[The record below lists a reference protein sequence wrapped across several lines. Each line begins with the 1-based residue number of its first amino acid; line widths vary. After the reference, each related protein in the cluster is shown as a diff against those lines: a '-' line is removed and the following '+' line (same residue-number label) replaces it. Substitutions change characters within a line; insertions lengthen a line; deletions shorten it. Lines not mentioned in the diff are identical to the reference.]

1 MKTWKW
7 VNTLLMCTL
16 ASTIISCSGNEE
28 LTDEITNTGKDELIT
43 ITVGTG
49 ANTNTRVS
57 YDDDKVGS
65 SNEDA
70 LKWEEGDK
78 LLVAGYV
85 NGTLKGKEIYVISEG
100 VGKAK
105 ASFTGTAIEGATTY
119 NVYYPSSITVDEPT
133 GGATFSPSAQTQN
146 GNNNTVHLRDNIFL
160 QATNV
165 TDLNN
170 ITLEMKSSI
179 MKFELSNIPTDIG
192 SLKSLIWIVETD
204 NGSKNMVLNLSSIAD
219 NQALTAYLSFI
230 SEEMSVKTNGKFTV
244 ILQGDKL
251 YKAEREI
258 ISGKKYEAGNR
269 YTAEI
274 DNSSETMQWEEL
286 ANMSFTVKVDE
297 NLGFNIPFP
306 TSGETP
312 ANIMVDW
319 GDGSALTI
327 VNKGTTLSDGDGFNY
342 EYAETGEYAIAIYSD
357 QVDETE
363 LQIPKIKFWNN
374 RDNNSNSSKLRLIG
388 TPLLNTG
395 TEDFSYCF
403 YQCSNLTSIPKGL
416 FDKNTNVTSFKSC
429 FEDCSKLESIPT
441 GLFDKNTN
449 VTSFWGCFQ
458 GCSTLESIP
467 GGLFD
472 KNIEVTSFGYC
483 FQGCKKL
490 SNIPIGLFERNT
502 KVTDFEYCFEV
513 CSNLTSI
520 PTRLFD
526 KNINVTSFFGCFQNC
541 STLESIPKEL
551 FDKNIEVEVFR
562 GCFSNCTNLKEVPE
576 GLFNNNKKATNFMSC
591 FSFCSNVTLNKNIF
605 SNEGNT
611 DRFSGMNM
619 LFNYC
624 FQNAGEQNENPGEA
638 PELWKYKRGSSTW
651 NTTGC
656 FYNAKA
662 TNLTSNN
669 EYNTEWGTPLNWN

>member
-1 MKTWKW
+1 
-7 VNTLLMCTL
+7 
-16 ASTIISCSGNEE
+16 
-28 LTDEITNTGKDELIT
+28 
-43 ITVGTG
+43 
-49 ANTNTRVS
+49 
-57 YDDDKVGS
+57 
-65 SNEDA
+65 
-70 LKWEEGDK
+70 
-78 LLVAGYV
+78 
-85 NGTLKGKEIYVISEG
+85 
-100 VGKAK
+100 
-105 ASFTGTAIEGATTY
+105 
-119 NVYYPSSITVDEPT
+119 
-133 GGATFSPSAQTQN
+133 
-146 GNNNTVHLRDNIFL
+146 
-160 QATNV
+160 
-165 TDLNN
+165 
-170 ITLEMKSSI
+170 
-179 MKFELSNIPTDIG
+179 
-192 SLKSLIWIVETD
+192 
-204 NGSKNMVLNLSSIAD
+204 MV
-219 NQALTAYLSFI
+219 
-230 SEEMSVKTNGKFTV
+230 
-244 ILQGDKL
+244 GDKL

-327 VNKGTTLSDGDGFNY
+327 VNIGTTLSDGDGFNY

-403 YQCSNLTSIPKGL
+403 YQCSNLTSIPK
-416 FDKNTNVTSFKSC
+416 
-429 FEDCSKLESIPT
+429 
-441 GLFDKNTN
+441 
-449 VTSFWGCFQ
+449 
-458 GCSTLESIP
+458 
-467 GGLFD
+467 GLFD

>member
-374 RDNNSNSSKLRLIG
+374 RDNNSISSKLRLIG

-403 YQCSNLTSIPKGL
+403 YQCSNLTSIPK
-416 FDKNTNVTSFKSC
+416 
-429 FEDCSKLESIPT
+429 

>member
-78 LLVAGYV
+78 LLVAGYA
-85 NGTLKGKEIYVISEG
+85 NGTLKGKEIYFISEG
-100 VGKAK
+100 VGKTK

-119 NVYYPSSITVDEPT
+119 SVYYPSSVTVDEPT
-133 GGATFSPSAQTQN
+133 GEVTFSPSAQTQN

-160 QATNV
+160 QAINV
-165 TDLNN
+165 TDLND

-204 NGSKNMVLNLSSIAD
+204 NGSKNMILNLSSIAD
-219 NQALTAYLSFI
+219 NQVLTAYLSFI

-258 ISGKKYEAGNR
+258 ISGKKYEASNR

-363 LQIPKIKFWNN
+363 QQIPKINFRYNRNNNNN
-374 RDNNSNSSKLRLIG
+374 RQKLVLIN
-388 TPLLNTG
+388 TPFLNTE
-395 TEDFSYCF
+395 TEDFSGCF
-403 YQCSNLTSIPKGL
+403 YYCSNLTSIPEEL
-416 FDKNTNVTSFKSC
+416 FDKNIEVTSF
-429 FEDCSKLESIPT
+429 EY
-441 GLFDKNTN
+441 
-449 VTSFWGCFQ
+449 CFQ

-467 GGLFD
+467 EGLFD
-472 KNIEVTSFGYC
+472 KNIEVTSFHYC

-490 SNIPIGLFERNT
+490 SNIPTGLFDRNT
-502 KVTDFEYCFEV
+502 KVTDFEYCIEV

-526 KNINVTSFFGCFQNC
+526 KNINVTSFFNCFQKC
-541 STLESIPKEL
+541 STLESIPKGL

-576 GLFNNNKKATNFMSC
+576 GLFDNNKKATNFMSC
-591 FSFCSNVTLNKNIF
+591 FMYCYNVTLNKNIF
-605 SNEGNT
+605 SIDGDIN
-611 DRFSGMNM
+611 RFSGMNM
-619 LFNYC
+619 MFNNC
-624 FQNAGEQNENPGEA
+624 FYSVGNTGANLGEA
-638 PELWKYKRGSSTW
+638 PELWKYERGGSTW
-651 NTTGC
+651 SIQQC
-656 FYNAKA
+656 FEEANA
-662 TNLTSNN
+662 TNLTSDN

>member
-78 LLVAGYV
+78 LLVAGYT
-85 NGTLKGKEIYVISEG
+85 NGTLKGKEIYIISEG
-100 VGKAK
+100 VGKTK

-119 NVYYPSSITVDEPT
+119 SVYYPSSVTVDEPT

-342 EYAETGEYAIAIYSD
+342 EYAETGEYTIAIYSD

-363 LQIPKIKFWNN
+363 QQIPKINFWYNRKNN
-374 RDNNSNSSKLRLIG
+374 NNHHKLVLIN
-388 TPLLNTG
+388 TPFLNTE

-403 YQCSNLTSIPKGL
+403 YYCSNLISIPEEL
-416 FDKNTNVTSFKSC
+416 FDKNIEVTSFESC
-429 FEDCSKLESIPT
+429 FQGCSKLESIPT
-441 GLFDKNTN
+441 GLFDKN
-449 VTSFWGCFQ
+449 
-458 GCSTLESIP
+458 
-467 GGLFD
+467 
-472 KNIEVTSFGYC
+472 IEVTS
-483 FQGCKKL
+483 
-490 SNIPIGLFERNT
+490 
-502 KVTDFEYCFEV
+502 FEYCFEV

-526 KNINVTSFFGCFQNC
+526 KNINVTSFFSCFQKC
-541 STLESIPKEL
+541 STLESIPKGL

-562 GCFSNCTNLKEVPE
+562 GCFSDCRNLKEVPE
-576 GLFNNNKKATNFMSC
+576 GLFDNNKKATNFMSC
-591 FSFCSNVTLNKNIF
+591 FSLCSNTTLNKNIF
-605 SNEGNT
+605 SNEGST

-619 LFNYC
+619 RFNHC
-624 FQNAGEQNENPGEA
+624 FQHAGKDSTNPGEA
-638 PELWKYKRGSSTW
+638 PELWKYERGGSTW

-656 FYNAKA
+656 FDNANA
-662 TNLTSNN
+662 TNLTLDY

>member
-78 LLVAGYV
+78 LLVAGYA
-85 NGTLKGKEIYVISEG
+85 NGTLKGKEIYIISEG
-100 VGKAK
+100 VGKTK

-119 NVYYPSSITVDEPT
+119 SVYYPSSVTVDEPT

-269 YTAEI
+269 SPAEI

-342 EYAETGEYAIAIYSD
+342 EYAETGEYTIAIYSD

-363 LQIPKIKFWNN
+363 QQIPKINFWYNRKNN
-374 RDNNSNSSKLRLIG
+374 NNHHKLVLIN
-388 TPLLNTG
+388 TPFLNTE

-403 YQCSNLTSIPKGL
+403 CQCSNLTSIPEGL
-416 FDKNTNVTSFKSC
+416 FDKNIEVTSFEYC
-429 FEDCSKLESIPT
+429 FQDCSKLESIPT
-441 GLFDKNTN
+441 GLFDKNIN
-449 VTSFWGCFQ
+449 VTSF
-458 GCSTLESIP
+458 
-467 GGLFD
+467 
-472 KNIEVTSFGYC
+472 NYC
-483 FQGCKKL
+483 FQSCEKI

>member
-78 LLVAGYV
+78 LLVAGYA
-85 NGTLKGKEIYVISEG
+85 NGTLKGKEIYFISEG
-100 VGKAK
+100 VGKTK

-119 NVYYPSSITVDEPT
+119 SVYYPSSVTVDEPT
-133 GGATFSPSAQTQN
+133 GEVTFSPSAQTQN
-146 GNNNTVHLRDNIFL
+146 GNNNTVHLRENIFL
-160 QATNV
+160 QAINV
-165 TDLNN
+165 TDLND

-219 NQALTAYLSFI
+219 NNQALTAYLSFI

-363 LQIPKIKFWNN
+363 QQIPKINFRYNRNNNNN
-374 RDNNSNSSKLRLIG
+374 RQKLVLIN
-388 TPLLNTG
+388 TPFLNTE
-395 TEDFSYCF
+395 TEDFSGCF
-403 YQCSNLTSIPKGL
+403 YYCSNLTSIPEEL
-416 FDKNTNVTSFKSC
+416 FDKNIEVTSFESC
-429 FEDCSKLESIPT
+429 FQDCSKLESIPT
-441 GLFDKNTN
+441 GLFDKNIE
-449 VTSFWGCFQ
+449 VTSFESCFQ

-467 GGLFD
+467 EG
-472 KNIEVTSFGYC
+472 
-483 FQGCKKL
+483 
-490 SNIPIGLFERNT
+490 
-502 KVTDFEYCFEV
+502 
-513 CSNLTSI
+513 
-520 PTRLFD
+520 
-526 KNINVTSFFGCFQNC
+526 
-541 STLESIPKEL
+541 L
-551 FDKNIEVEVFR
+551 FDKNIEVEVFNA
-562 GCFSNCTNLKEVPE
+562 CFSSCTNLKEIPE
-576 GLFNNNKKATNFMSC
+576 GLFNNNKKATNFMTC
-591 FSFCSNVTLNKNIF
+591 FSFCPNVTLNKNIF

>member
-416 FDKNTNVTSFKSC
+416 FDKNTNVTSF
-429 FEDCSKLESIPT
+429 
-441 GLFDKNTN
+441 
-449 VTSFWGCFQ
+449 WGCFQ

>member
-78 LLVAGYV
+78 LLVAGYA
-85 NGTLKGKEIYVISEG
+85 NGTLKGKEIYIISEG
-100 VGKAK
+100 VGKTK

-119 NVYYPSSITVDEPT
+119 SVYYPSSVTVDEPT

-342 EYAETGEYAIAIYSD
+342 EYAETGEYTIAIYSD

-363 LQIPKIKFWNN
+363 QQIPKINFWYNRKNN
-374 RDNNSNSSKLRLIG
+374 NNHHKLVLIN
-388 TPLLNTG
+388 TPFLNTE

-403 YQCSNLTSIPKGL
+403 CQCSNLTSIPEGL
-416 FDKNTNVTSFKSC
+416 FDKNIEVTSFEYC
-429 FEDCSKLESIPT
+429 FQDCSKLESIPT
-441 GLFDKNTN
+441 GLFDKNIN
-449 VTSFWGCFQ
+449 VTSF
-458 GCSTLESIP
+458 
-467 GGLFD
+467 
-472 KNIEVTSFGYC
+472 NYC
-483 FQGCKKL
+483 FQSCEKI

>member
-78 LLVAGYV
+78 LLVAGYA
-85 NGTLKGKEIYVISEG
+85 NGTLKGKEIYIISEG
-100 VGKAK
+100 VGKTK

-119 NVYYPSSITVDEPT
+119 SVYYPSSVTVDEPT

-204 NGSKNMVLNLSSIAD
+204 NGSKNMILNLSSIAD

-342 EYAETGEYAIAIYSD
+342 EYAETGEYTIAIYSD

-363 LQIPKIKFWNN
+363 QQIPKINFWYNRKNN
-374 RDNNSNSSKLRLIG
+374 NNHHKLVLIN
-388 TPLLNTG
+388 TPFLNTE

-403 YQCSNLTSIPKGL
+403 CQCSNLTSIPEGL
-416 FDKNTNVTSFKSC
+416 FDKNIEVTSFEYC
-429 FEDCSKLESIPT
+429 FQDCSKLESIPT
-441 GLFDKNTN
+441 GLFDKNIN
-449 VTSFWGCFQ
+449 VTSF
-458 GCSTLESIP
+458 
-467 GGLFD
+467 
-472 KNIEVTSFGYC
+472 NYC
-483 FQGCKKL
+483 FQSCEKI

>member
-78 LLVAGYV
+78 LLVAGYAD
-85 NGTLKGKEIYVISEG
+85 GTLKGKEIYVISEG
-100 VGKAK
+100 VGKTK

-119 NVYYPSSITVDEPT
+119 SVYYPSSITVDEPT

-204 NGSKNMVLNLSSIAD
+204 NGSKNMVLNLLSIAD

-327 VNKGTTLSDGDGFNY
+327 VNKGTTLSNGDGFNY
-342 EYAETGEYAIAIYSD
+342 EYAETGEYAIATYSD

-363 LQIPKIKFWNN
+363 QQIPKINFRYNRNNNNN
-374 RDNNSNSSKLRLIG
+374 RQKLVLIN
-388 TPLLNTG
+388 TPFLNTE
-395 TEDFSYCF
+395 TEDFSDCF
-403 YQCSNLTSIPKGL
+403 YYCSNLTSIPEGL
-416 FDKNTNVTSFKSC
+416 FDKNIEVTSFESC
-429 FEDCSKLESIPT
+429 FQDCSKLESIPT
-441 GLFDKNTN
+441 GLFDKNTEVTSFYNCFQGCKKISNIPIGLFDRNTKVKDFGYCFEACSNLTSIPTGLFDKNTN
-449 VTSFWGCFQ
+449 VTSFWACFM

-467 GGLFD
+467 EGLFD
-472 KNIEVTSFGYC
+472 KNIEVTSF
-483 FQGCKKL
+483 
-490 SNIPIGLFERNT
+490 
-502 KVTDFEYCFEV
+502 
-513 CSNLTSI
+513 
-520 PTRLFD
+520 
-526 KNINVTSFFGCFQNC
+526 
-541 STLESIPKEL
+541 ES
-551 FDKNIEVEVFR
+551 
-562 GCFSNCTNLKEVPE
+562 CFSSCTNLKGVPK
-576 GLFNNNKKATNFMSC
+576 GLFNNNKKVTDFSGCFHSC
-591 FSFCSNVTLNKNIF
+591 LNVTLNKNIF
-605 SNEGNT
+605 SNEGST
-611 DRFSGMNM
+611 DRFSSMNM

-624 FQNAGEQNENPGEA
+624 FQYAGAGKQNENPGEA
-638 PELWKYKRGSSTW
+638 PELWKYERGGSTW
-651 NTTGC
+651 NTTDC

-662 TNLTSNN
+662 TNLASDN

>member
-78 LLVAGYV
+78 LLVAGYA
-85 NGTLKGKEIYVISEG
+85 NGTLKGKEIYFISEG
-100 VGKAK
+100 VGKTK

-119 NVYYPSSITVDEPT
+119 SVYYPSSVTVDEPT
-133 GGATFSPSAQTQN
+133 GEVTFSPSAQTQN
-146 GNNNTVHLRDNIFL
+146 GNNNTVHLRENIFL
-160 QATNV
+160 QAINV
-165 TDLNN
+165 TDLND

-219 NQALTAYLSFI
+219 NNQALTAYLSFI

-363 LQIPKIKFWNN
+363 QQIPKINFRYNRNNNNN
-374 RDNNSNSSKLRLIG
+374 RQKLVLIN
-388 TPLLNTG
+388 TPFLNTE
-395 TEDFSYCF
+395 TEDFSGCF
-403 YQCSNLTSIPKGL
+403 YYCSNLTSIPEEL
-416 FDKNTNVTSFKSC
+416 FDKNIEVTSFESC
-429 FEDCSKLESIPT
+429 FQDCSKLESIPT
-441 GLFDKNTN
+441 GLFDKNIE
-449 VTSFWGCFQ
+449 VTSFESCFQ

-467 GGLFD
+467 EGLFD
-472 KNIEVTSFGYC
+472 KNIEVTSFRYC
-483 FQGCKKL
+483 FQGCKKIL
-490 SNIPIGLFERNT
+490 NIPTG
-502 KVTDFEYCFEV
+502 
-513 CSNLTSI
+513 
-520 PTRLFD
+520 LFD
-526 KNINVTSFFGCFQNC
+526 KNINVTSFYCCFQGC
-541 STLESIPKEL
+541 STLESIPEGL
-551 FDKNIEVEVFR
+551 FDKNIEVEVFNA
-562 GCFSNCTNLKEVPE
+562 CFSSCTNLKEIPE
-576 GLFNNNKKATNFMSC
+576 GLFNNNKKATNFMTC
-591 FSFCSNVTLNKNIF
+591 FSFCPNVTLNKNIF

>member
-78 LLVAGYV
+78 LLVAGYAD
-85 NGTLKGKEIYVISEG
+85 GTLKGKEIYVISEG
-100 VGKAK
+100 VGKTK

-119 NVYYPSSITVDEPT
+119 NCLLYTSDAADERSSVTVDEPT
-133 GGATFSPSAQTQN
+133 GGATFSPNAQTQN

-219 NQALTAYLSFI
+219 NQTLTAYLSFI

-342 EYAETGEYAIAIYSD
+342 EYAETGEYTITIYSD

-363 LQIPKIKFWNN
+363 QQIPKINFWYNRKNN
-374 RDNNSNSSKLRLIG
+374 NNHQKLVLIN
-388 TPLLNTG
+388 TPFLNTE
-395 TEDFSYCF
+395 TEDFNYCF
-403 YQCSNLTSIPKGL
+403 YYCSNLISIP
-416 FDKNTNVTSFKSC
+416 
-429 FEDCSKLESIPT
+429 EE
-441 GLFDKNTN
+441 
-449 VTSFWGCFQ
+449 
-458 GCSTLESIP
+458 
-467 GGLFD
+467 LFD
-472 KNIEVTSFGYC
+472 KNIEVTS
-483 FQGCKKL
+483 
-490 SNIPIGLFERNT
+490 
-502 KVTDFEYCFEV
+502 FEYCFEV

-526 KNINVTSFFGCFQNC
+526 KNINVTSFFGCFQKC
-541 STLESIPKEL
+541 STLESIPKGL

-562 GCFSNCTNLKEVPE
+562 GCFSDCRNLKEVPE
-576 GLFNNNKKATNFMSC
+576 GLFDNNKKATNFMSC
-591 FSFCSNVTLNKNIF
+591 FSLCSNTTLNKNIF
-605 SNEGNT
+605 SNEGST

-619 LFNYC
+619 RFNHC
-624 FQNAGEQNENPGEA
+624 FQHAGKDSTNPGEA
-638 PELWKYKRGSSTW
+638 PELWKYERGGSTW

-656 FYNAKA
+656 FDNANA
-662 TNLTSNN
+662 TNLTLDY

>member
-78 LLVAGYV
+78 LLVAGYAD
-85 NGTLKGKEIYVISEG
+85 GTLKGKEIYVISEG
-100 VGKAK
+100 VGKTK

-119 NVYYPSSITVDEPT
+119 SVYYPSSITVDEPT

-269 YTAEI
+269 YTVEI

-363 LQIPKIKFWNN
+363 QQIPKINFWNN
-374 RDNNSNSSKLRLIG
+374 RKKNNNYKKLVLIN
-388 TPLLNTG
+388 TPFLNTE

-403 YQCSNLTSIPKGL
+403 FQCSNLTSIPKGL
-416 FDKNTNVTSFKSC
+416 FDENIEVTNFRCCFYGCSILESIPEGLFDRNTNVTSFESC
-429 FEDCSKLESIPT
+429 F
-441 GLFDKNTN
+441 
-449 VTSFWGCFQ
+449 Q
-458 GCSTLESIP
+458 ACSTLESIP
-467 GGLFD
+467 
-472 KNIEVTSFGYC
+472 
-483 FQGCKKL
+483 
-490 SNIPIGLFERNT
+490 ER
-502 KVTDFEYCFEV
+502 
-513 CSNLTSI
+513 
-520 PTRLFD
+520 
-526 KNINVTSFFGCFQNC
+526 
-541 STLESIPKEL
+541 L
-551 FDKNIEVEVFR
+551 FDKNIEVEGFK
-562 GCFSNCTNLKEVPE
+562 GCFSSCTNLKEIPK
-576 GLFNNNKKATNFMSC
+576 GLFDKNKKATNFMRC

-605 SNEGNT
+605 SNEGST

-624 FQNAGEQNENPGEA
+624 FQNAGEKNENPGEA

-656 FYNAKA
+656 FYDAKA
-662 TNLTSNN
+662 TNLTSDN
-669 EYNTEWGTPLNWN
+669 EYDTEWGTPLNWN

>member
-49 ANTNTRVS
+49 ANTNTCVS

-78 LLVAGYV
+78 LLVAGYA
-85 NGTLKGKEIYVISEG
+85 NGTLKGKEIYIISEG
-100 VGKAK
+100 VGKTK

-119 NVYYPSSITVDEPT
+119 SVYYPSSVTVDEPT

-297 NLGFNIPFP
+297 NLGFNISFP

-342 EYAETGEYAIAIYSD
+342 EYAETGEYTIAIYSD

-363 LQIPKIKFWNN
+363 QQIPKINFWYNRKNN
-374 RDNNSNSSKLRLIG
+374 NNHHKLVLIN
-388 TPLLNTG
+388 TPFLNTE

-403 YQCSNLTSIPKGL
+403 CQCSNLTSIPEGL
-416 FDKNTNVTSFKSC
+416 FDKNIEVTSFEYC
-429 FEDCSKLESIPT
+429 FQDCSKLESIPT
-441 GLFDKNTN
+441 GLFDKNIN
-449 VTSFWGCFQ
+449 VTSF
-458 GCSTLESIP
+458 
-467 GGLFD
+467 
-472 KNIEVTSFGYC
+472 NYC
-483 FQGCKKL
+483 FQSCEKI

>member
-85 NGTLKGKEIYVISEG
+85 NGTLKGKEIYVIEG

>member
-78 LLVAGYV
+78 LLVAGYAD
-85 NGTLKGKEIYVISEG
+85 GTLKGKEIYVISEG
-100 VGKAK
+100 VGKTK

-119 NVYYPSSITVDEPT
+119 SVYYPSSVTVDEPT
-133 GGATFSPSAQTQN
+133 GGVTFSPSAQTQN

-165 TDLNN
+165 TDLND

-219 NQALTAYLSFI
+219 NQALSAYLSFI
-230 SEEMSVKTNGKFTV
+230 SEEMSVKANGKFTV

-274 DNSSETMQWEEL
+274 DNSPETMKWEEL

-342 EYAETGEYAIAIYSD
+342 EYAKTGEYTIAIYSD

-363 LQIPKIKFWNN
+363 QQIPKINFWNN

-403 YQCSNLTSIPKGL
+403 H
-416 FDKNTNVTSFKSC
+416 
-429 FEDCSKLESIPT
+429 
-441 GLFDKNTN
+441 
-449 VTSFWGCFQ
+449 
-458 GCSTLESIP
+458 GCSTLENIP
-467 GGLFD
+467 EGLFD
-472 KNIEVTSFGYC
+472 KNINVTSFRYC

-490 SNIPIGLFERNT
+490 SNIPTGLFDRNT

-526 KNINVTSFFGCFQNC
+526 KNINVTSFFGCFQKC
-541 STLESIPKEL
+541 STLESIPKGL
-551 FDKNIEVEVFR
+551 FDKNIEVEVFK

-576 GLFNNNKKATNFMSC
+576 GLFDNNKKATNFMSC
-591 FSFCSNVTLNKNIF
+591 FMYCYNVTLNKNIF
-605 SNEGNT
+605 SIDGDIN
-611 DRFSGMNM
+611 RFSGMNM
-619 LFNYC
+619 MFNNC
-624 FQNAGEQNENPGEA
+624 FYSVGNTGANLGEA
-638 PELWKYKRGSSTW
+638 PELWKYERGGSTW
-651 NTTGC
+651 SIQQC
-656 FYNAKA
+656 FEEANA
-662 TNLTSNN
+662 TNLTSDN

>member
-16 ASTIISCSGNEE
+16 ANTIISCSGNEE

-78 LLVAGYV
+78 LLVAGYA
-85 NGTLKGKEIYVISEG
+85 NGTLKGKEIYIISEG
-100 VGKAK
+100 VGKTK

-119 NVYYPSSITVDEPT
+119 SVYYPSSVTVDEPT

-342 EYAETGEYAIAIYSD
+342 EYAETGEYTIAIYSD

-363 LQIPKIKFWNN
+363 QQIPKINFWYNRKNN
-374 RDNNSNSSKLRLIG
+374 NNHHKLVLIN
-388 TPLLNTG
+388 TPFLNTE

-403 YQCSNLTSIPKGL
+403 CQCSNLTSIPEGL
-416 FDKNTNVTSFKSC
+416 FDKNIEVTSFEYC
-429 FEDCSKLESIPT
+429 FQDCSKLESIPT
-441 GLFDKNTN
+441 GLFDKNIN
-449 VTSFWGCFQ
+449 
-458 GCSTLESIP
+458 
-467 GGLFD
+467 
-472 KNIEVTSFGYC
+472 VTSFGYC

-490 SNIPIGLFERNT
+490 SNIPTGLFDRNT
-502 KVTDFEYCFEV
+502 KVTDFTYCFEA

-520 PTRLFD
+520 PTGLFD
-526 KNINVTSFFGCFQNC
+526 KNIKVTSFKYCFEACSNLTSIPTGLFDKNTNVTSFWACFQSC
-541 STLESIPKEL
+541 STLESIPEGL
-551 FDKNIEVEVFR
+551 FDKNIEVTSFD
-562 GCFSNCTNLKEVPE
+562 GCFSNCTNLKGAPK
-576 GLFNNNKKATNFMSC
+576 GLFNNNKKVTNFMCC
-591 FSFCSNVTLNKNIF
+591 FQFCYNATLNKNIF
-605 SNEGNT
+605 SNEGST

-624 FQNAGEQNENPGEA
+624 FQKAGEQNENPGEA

-651 NTTGC
+651 DTTGC
-656 FYNAKA
+656 FYKAKA
-662 TNLTSNN
+662 TNLTSDN

>member
-1 MKTWKW
+1 M
-7 VNTLLMCTL
+7 
-16 ASTIISCSGNEE
+16 
-28 LTDEITNTGKDELIT
+28 
-43 ITVGTG
+43 
-49 ANTNTRVS
+49 
-57 YDDDKVGS
+57 
-65 SNEDA
+65 
-70 LKWEEGDK
+70 
-78 LLVAGYV
+78 
-85 NGTLKGKEIYVISEG
+85 
-100 VGKAK
+100 
-105 ASFTGTAIEGATTY
+105 
-119 NVYYPSSITVDEPT
+119 
-133 GGATFSPSAQTQN
+133 
-146 GNNNTVHLRDNIFL
+146 
-160 QATNV
+160 
-165 TDLNN
+165 
-170 ITLEMKSSI
+170 
-179 MKFELSNIPTDIG
+179 
-192 SLKSLIWIVETD
+192 
-204 NGSKNMVLNLSSIAD
+204 
-219 NQALTAYLSFI
+219 
-230 SEEMSVKTNGKFTV
+230 
-244 ILQGDKL
+244 
-251 YKAEREI
+251 
-258 ISGKKYEAGNR
+258 
-269 YTAEI
+269 
-274 DNSSETMQWEEL
+274 
-286 ANMSFTVKVDE
+286 
-297 NLGFNIPFP
+297 
-306 TSGETP
+306 
-312 ANIMVDW
+312 
-319 GDGSALTI
+319 
-327 VNKGTTLSDGDGFNY
+327 
-342 EYAETGEYAIAIYSD
+342 
-357 QVDETE
+357 
-363 LQIPKIKFWNN
+363 
-374 RDNNSNSSKLRLIG
+374 
-388 TPLLNTG
+388 
-395 TEDFSYCF
+395 
-403 YQCSNLTSIPKGL
+403 
-416 FDKNTNVTSFKSC
+416 
-429 FEDCSKLESIPT
+429 
-441 GLFDKNTN
+441 
-449 VTSFWGCFQ
+449 
-458 GCSTLESIP
+458 
-467 GGLFD
+467 FD